1 MDPTRPENPLL
12 HIEHPIAFDRIRPEQ
27 VRPAID
33 ALLQEAQQR
42 LDALDTATSAP
53 SYENTL
59 LELEEF
65 GERLGRAMGV
75 VGHLEAVATTP
86 ELREVYNE
94 VQPRV
99 SALPPMMTTV
109 RATSLGAANR
119 RPTSPDATTPR
130 MLSP

>member
-1 MDPTRPENPLL
+1 MDSIRPDNPLL
-12 HIEHPIAFDRIRPEQ
+12 HIEHPIAFDRIHPDQ

-33 ALLQEAQQR
+33 ALLREAQQR
-42 LDALDTATSAP
+42 LDALDTATTTP

-65 GERLGRAMGV
+65 AERLGRAMGV

-99 SALPPMMTTV
+99 SALYSSISL
-109 RATSLGAANR
+109 ASTSSGRMGSTHRPLR
-119 RPTSPDATTPR
+119 R
-130 MLSP
+130 